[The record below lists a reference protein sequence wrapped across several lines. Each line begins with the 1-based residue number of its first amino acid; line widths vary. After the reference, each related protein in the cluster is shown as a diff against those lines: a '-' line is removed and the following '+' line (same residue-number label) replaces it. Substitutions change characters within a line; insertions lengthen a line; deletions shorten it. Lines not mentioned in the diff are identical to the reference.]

1 MGQEWPYRGGN
12 DNWGLGAMGLNGTGH
27 LPPAEQV
34 TVDLSM
40 TGNPDLGVTLQYS
53 KWDGRVQRKQT
64 FNSKGDLGRLGEF
77 VRSLHGDPLS
87 VGLFVSF
94 PVAWKAVKEFIET
107 DGGLPTSI
115 EWIASGDLPPE
126 TFPDP

>member
-1 MGQEWPYRGGN
+1 
-12 DNWGLGAMGLNGTGH
+12 MGLNGTDH
-27 LPPAEQV
+27 LPPSEQV

-64 FNSKGDLGRLGEF
+64 FNSKGDLSRTREF

-87 VGLFVSF
+87 VGLFVPFS
-94 PVAWKAVKEFIET
+94 VAWKAVKEFIET
-107 DGGLPTSI
+107 DGELPTSI
-115 EWIASGDLPPE
+115 EWIASSDLPPE